1 MKDQFIQRLRDT
13 HREGMEK
20 VIDALEKIKFF
31 EAPASVQRHLSQP
44 EGLLRHSLSVCDTA
58 LALRETVI
66 AMNPNLE
73 KDLKKESIVIAAL
86 LHDICKADIYVS
98 KQKWRKDEH
107 DRWESYEGYDTDYS
121 RFPVGHGEKSVIML
135 LQLGL
140 KLEKPEVLAIRWH
153 MGGFDLPFQSYD
165 IKQNLS
171 MANNK
176 FPLVSLIQAAD
187 MLSTFLMEP
196 KGDK

>member
-1 MKDQFIQRLRDT
+1 MKDQFIQRLCDT
-13 HREGMEK
+13 QREGMEK

-44 EGLLRHSLSVCDTA
+44 GGLLQHSLSVCDTA
-58 LALRETVI
+58 LALRETLV
-66 AMNPNLE
+66 AMNPDLD
-73 KDLKKESIVIAAL
+73 KDLKKESIVIASL
-86 LHDICKADIYVS
+86 LHDICKADIYVV

-107 DRWESYEGYDTDYS
+107 DRWESYAGYDTDYS

-140 KLEKPEVLAIRWH
+140 KLEKQEVLAIRWH
-153 MGGFDLPFQSYD
+153 MGGFDLPFQSFD

-176 FPLVSLIQAAD
+176 YPLVSLIQSAD
-187 MLSTFLMEP
+187 MLSTFLLEP
-196 KGDK
+196 KGEK